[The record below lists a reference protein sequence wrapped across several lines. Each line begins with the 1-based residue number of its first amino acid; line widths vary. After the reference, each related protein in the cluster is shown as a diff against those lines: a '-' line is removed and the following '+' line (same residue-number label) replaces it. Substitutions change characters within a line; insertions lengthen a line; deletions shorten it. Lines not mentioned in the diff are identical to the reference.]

1 MKKILGII
9 VLSLLLSGNAYA
21 QWIYINSGSIND
33 NGINL
38 KLDKY
43 FENAS
48 IKKKGGY
55 TYAWTLINFDRK
67 TKYGERSIMSY
78 QQIDCDLMRSKDV
91 QVITKSGSMGN
102 GQLIETYNDVG
113 GWKAAIPGTSIETE
127 LNKICAN

>member
-9 VLSLLLSGNAYA
+9 VIGLLLGGNAFA
-21 QWIYINSGSIND
+21 EWIYINSGSIND

-43 FENAS
+43 FDNTS

-67 TKYGERSIMSY
+67 TKYGERSVMSY
-78 QQIDCDLMRSKDV
+78 SKIDCDLMRSKDI

-113 GWKAAIPGTSIETE
+113 GWKAAPPGTSIATQ